1 MIMNRNPLALAGTAE
16 RLAMNE
22 VNRAAVVAG
31 DPERAAR
38 VAAYD
43 RARRFSAC
51 VHCGGGHELAGSGE
65 YRLAHRASCAVAEP
79 WAALARRAQRA
90 WGADQGRADGAV
102 RAIWPHVVSGAT
114 SADEVVEAGCLGRL
128 GRLQDRLV
136 GR

>member
-43 RARRFSAC
+43 RARRTA
-51 VHCGGGHELAGSGE
+51 ASGPGTMP
-65 YRLAHRASCAVAEP
+65 R
-79 WAALARRAQRA
+79 
-90 WGADQGRADGAV
+90 
-102 RAIWPHVVSGAT
+102 T
-114 SADEVVEAGCLGRL
+114 AGCRTGA
-128 GRLQDRLV
+128 
-136 GR
+136 